1 MIDIN
6 AVFGLAKKSFISF
19 FSPIKGIESANSR
32 VKKARR
38 SSGVF
43 NADIIDSGMNKVQ
56 VNDLS

>member
-1 MIDIN
+1 MIDIR

-32 VKKARR
+32 AKNARR

-43 NADIIDSGMNKVQ
+43 KADIIVSGINRVH